1 MSDHSNRRP
10 GNSVNVRDQV
20 IALMKEGIRGAI
32 PQSKLADLRK
42 KLNDDEVIDA
52 IQTSFYEIQ
61 RDTQKRAAKF
71 ARFVDEK
78 FRQKNVPL
86 HIVLKEAEKLRRK
99 NNLSDM
105 EYNEFKY
112 QYQKIAT
119 GRHGERHEDM
129 IPSTTMSLLFGDVYS
144 TDGLSVK
151 DSDYQALQDILQIYS
166 RTRTT
171 YSQAVIQS
179 MQYRDFA
186 PEVRE
191 AEYDSTRHEIR
202 CAAHPVIAA
211 MFGPKIASF
220 DQHFLYSNIS
230 HIVKCKH
237 AREPIL
243 YDADRHLLQA
253 MILDANDI
261 VCTDKS
267 VLGDLR
273 MRANMQNCLWNAVT
287 SLRSGKFFDCVNNDF
302 FNAVDE
308 CKIYKNDSP
317 DLPYTGDEIIVMRRL
332 LAAMSY
338 NPALVTTMPVFGV
351 NGQANPLNFPVVN
364 NTTVFRSHFIV
375 RIPDVNTKFDA
386 EINLEDSVSVVQTYM
401 ENGVPVPK
409 KQTIIR
415 NFGGIMIF
423 FVPRRVIAADDR
435 LSRLIDPS
443 PKFTQ
448 IPAHILINER
458 INDFKINFN
467 AVINVGENTYGFRSG
482 IFLETPRGVHVENDR
497 HQRHKI
503 IIGNG
508 AIIRDISV
516 GGKFDFGASYY
527 LYSPRFLPS
536 VRTTVGESSSIKKVW
551 QTEPEAE
558 DIMAIKG
565 TIFIYEDVTK
575 EGVF

>member
-20 IALMKEGIRGAI
+20 IALMKEGIRGTI

-61 RDTQKRAAKF
+61 RDTRKRAQKFAKF
-71 ARFVDEK
+71 VDDK
-78 FRQKNVPL
+78 FRKKNVPL

-105 EYNEFKY
+105 EYNEFKH
-112 QYQKIAT
+112 QYQQIVTEKNGT
-119 GRHGERHEDM
+119 RQEDL
-129 IPSTTMSLLFGDVYS
+129 IPSTTMSLLFGDVHS

-151 DSDYQALQDILQIYS
+151 DSDYQALQDILQIYA
-166 RTRTT
+166 RTKST
-171 YSQAVIQS
+171 YSQCFIQS

-186 PEVRE
+186 PEVKE

-202 CAAHPVIAA
+202 CATHPVLAA
-211 MFGPKIASF
+211 MFCPKIASF
-220 DQHFLYSNIS
+220 DQHFLYSNIA

-243 YDADRHLLQA
+243 HDADTNLLRS

-273 MRANMQNCLWNAVT
+273 MRANMQNNLWNAVT

-302 FNAVDE
+302 FNSVDE

-317 DLPYTGDEIIVMRRL
+317 DLPYTGDEIIIMRRL

-338 NPALVTTMPVFGV
+338 NPILLTTMPVFGA
-351 NGQANPLNFPVVN
+351 NGQANPMNFPVLN
-364 NTTVFRSHFIV
+364 NTTAFRSHFLV
-375 RIPDVNTKFDA
+375 RIPDVNVKYEG
-386 EINLEDSVSVVQTYM
+386 EINLEDSISYVQTYN
-401 ENGVPVPK
+401 ENGIPVPK
-409 KQTIIR
+409 KQSIIR
-415 NFGGIMIF
+415 NFGGMLIF
-423 FVPRRVIAADDR
+423 FVPRRVVAPDDR
-435 LSRLIDPS
+435 LARLIDPS

-448 IPAHILINER
+448 IPAHVLINER
-458 INDFKINFN
+458 INNFKINFN
-467 AVINVGENTYGFRSG
+467 PVITTGEATYGFRSG
-482 IFLETPRGVHVENDR
+482 IFLETPRQAIIDNDR

-508 AIIRDISV
+508 AIVRDISV
-516 GGKFDFGASYY
+516 GGKFDLGADYF

-536 VRTTVGESSSIKKVW
+536 VENTVGTSSSIKKVW
-551 QTEPEAE
+551 QPEPEAE

-565 TIFIYEDVTK
+565 TIFIFEDVSK